1 MANLAGKRYVCTVC
15 GSEFIVTK
23 TGDGQLSCH
32 GNPLEIKGAGPR
44 PVEDQRM
51 SGRVEPATPAEAKG

>member
-23 TGDGQLSCH
+23 AGDGQLSCH
-32 GNPLEIKGAGPR
+32 GRPLEIKGATPGHASAETPTPR
-44 PVEDQRM
+44 AADAVEVD
-51 SGRVEPATPAEAKG
+51 G